1 MLKVISKD
9 MQEQRKIL
17 KKVNELRTI
26 NSSNTVDSSFFKLYL
41 DKTNV
46 LGIIVLLDLP
56 TLAKLAKIPHKG
68 VGLSANALLY
78 GGRKRADRRAG
89 YSEVNI
95 DNSIPNNNTNGTGD
109 SVQED
114 VLR

>member
-1 MLKVISKD
+1 M
-9 MQEQRKIL
+9 
-17 KKVNELRTI
+17 
-26 NSSNTVDSSFFKLYL
+26 LYL
-41 DKTNV
+41 DKINV
-46 LGIIVLLDLP
+46 LMIVVLLDLL

-68 VGLSANALLY
+68 VKLLVNQLLY

-95 DNSIPNNNTNGTGD
+95 DNNISNNNTNGTGD
-109 SVQED
+109 SVHGN

>member
-1 MLKVISKD
+1 MNLELLIVA
-9 MQEQRKIL
+9 IL
-17 KKVNELRTI
+17 LIVL
-26 NSSNTVDSSFFKLYL
+26 FFKLYL

-56 TLAKLAKIPHKG
+56 TLAKLAKSPIKG
-68 VGLSANALLY
+68 TELPVNQLLY
-78 GGRKRADRRAG
+78 GGRKLAVRLAG
-89 YSEVNI
+89 YSKANI

-114 VLR
+114 VLRQIEHLGTFWI

>member
-1 MLKVISKD
+1 MNLELLIVA
-9 MQEQRKIL
+9 IL
-17 KKVNELRTI
+17 LIVL
-26 NSSNTVDSSFFKLYL
+26 FFKLYL

-56 TLAKLAKIPHKG
+56 TLASSLNPHKG
-68 VGLSANALLY
+68 AELLVNQLLY
-78 GGRKRADRRAG
+78 GGRKRADRRAR
-89 YSEVNI
+89 YSKASINN
-95 DNSIPNNNTNGTGD
+95 NSPNNNTNGTGD

>member
-1 MLKVISKD
+1 MNLELLIVA
-9 MQEQRKIL
+9 IL
-17 KKVNELRTI
+17 LIVL
-26 NSSNTVDSSFFKLYL
+26 FFKLYL

-46 LGIIVLLDLP
+46 LMIVVLLDLS

-68 VGLSANALLY
+68 VELSANLLLY
-78 GGRKRADRRAG
+78 GGRKLAVRLAG

-95 DNSIPNNNTNGTGD
+95 DNSISNNNTNGTGD
-109 SVQED
+109 CVHGD